1 MLLPDT
7 SFSLNVL
14 LMIRDVLLQV
24 VELWGIL
31 FQITLFLNLQVPG
44 VLILLWIGW
53 YSTQPIDIHAPKSA
67 VNTFICGCDFFMSHL
82 HIICAHYFVK
92 LPPFRNSSPGS
103 HGTHSSPFPT
113 TERAFVLIPRKK
125 YSELSFLPWHPLA
138 SKLCAFMQPTSII
151 RSTQAARRFL
161 RSVCIPMLLFQ
172 A

>member
-1 MLLPDT
+1 M
-7 SFSLNVL
+7 
-14 LMIRDVLLQV
+14 
-24 VELWGIL
+24 

-113 TERAFVLIPRKK
+113 TERAFVLIARKK
-125 YSELSFLPWHPLA
+125 VFRHKFPSLA
-138 SKLCAFMQPTSII
+138 SPRVQK
-151 RSTQAARRFL
+151 
-161 RSVCIPMLLFQ
+161 VCIHATYQYNTLHAGPEALSAVSFQ
-172 A
+172 TDAFFSSFDLDLNEHTRHTF